1 MQGEFYLRRR
11 LRKAI
16 EHNSSI
22 IILHKKSSVAEEFK
36 ISQILNFH

>member
-16 EHNSSI
+16 EHNNSI
-22 IILHKKSSVAEEFK
+22 IILHKKSSVAEEFE
-36 ISQILNFH
+36 ISLI